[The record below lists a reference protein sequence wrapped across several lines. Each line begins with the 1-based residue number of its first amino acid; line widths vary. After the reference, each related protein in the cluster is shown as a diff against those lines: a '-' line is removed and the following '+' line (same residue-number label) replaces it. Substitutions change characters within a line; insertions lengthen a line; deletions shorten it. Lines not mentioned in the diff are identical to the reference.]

1 MIPNLFA
8 TKGKRMW
15 KRLGLCCL
23 SIALLCAGPG
33 LNVASAQRGGG
44 GRSYSSGGGG
54 GGGRSFSSGSSGRG
68 FSSGSSTSARSYSS
82 GGGSSSGKSYSS
94 GGGSSG
100 MSAKTSSG
108 STSGGSSS
116 GRSYS
121 SGGGP
126 MPAKTSPG
134 STSSGSSSGRSY
146 SSGGNPTR
154 PPAAST
160 SPPGDSYPKSANPN
174 RPPSGYATS
183 GKSYSSGSSGD
194 GSAGVKPGR
203 KSSYDARAA
212 QARHQDESRAAFHKG
227 QEPQGNYVDPKGVT
241 RTIDPRDAQ
250 IRQLREDL
258 NYERWS
264 NRSWRMR
271 SFYGDY
277 YWGRPVVYY
286 NDPYNSFFWWWLLD
300 QSLEYQAL
308 WAYHHRYAMD
318 QSRYNYLLSQ
328 NAVLAARVNQ
338 LEAQNVARD
347 PGYVPPNFQQ
357 RDLMY
362 TDNYVRAVYNPQ
374 PVRVSFWHA
383 LWVVIKFMLF
393 CAFVPFLIWLVFF
406 KRWGATAAY
415 P

>member
-15 KRLGLCCL
+15 KRLGVCCL
-23 SIALLCAGPG
+23 SVAVLCAEPG

-44 GRSYSSGGGG
+44 GRSYSSGSGG
-54 GGGRSFSSGSSGRG
+54 GGGRSYSSGSSGRS
-68 FSSGSSTSARSYSS
+68 SSGGSTSGRSYSS
-82 GGGSSSGKSYSS
+82 S
-94 GGGSSG
+94 GGSSG
-100 MSAKTSSG
+100 
-108 STSGGSSS
+108 

-121 SGGGP
+121 SGGSA
-126 MPAKTSPG
+126 MPAKTFPG
-134 STSSGSSSGRSY
+134 ANTGGSGGGRSY
-146 SSGGNPTR
+146 SSGGNPSR
-154 PPAAST
+154 LPAAST
-160 SPPGDSYPKSANPN
+160 SPPGGSYPSGANPN
-174 RPPSGYATS
+174 RPPSGIATS
-183 GKSYSSGSSGD
+183 GKSYSSDGSGA

-212 QARHQDESRAAFHKG
+212 QAQRQDESRASFRQG
-227 QEPQGNYVDPKGVT
+227 QEPRGNYVDPKGVT

-250 IRQLREDL
+250 IRQLRQDL

-277 YWGRPVVYY
+277 YWGRPVIYY
-286 NDPYNSFFWWWLLD
+286 NDPYNHFFWWWLLD
-300 QSLEYQAL
+300 QSIEYQAM

-318 QSRYNYLLSQ
+318 QARYNYLLSQ
-328 NAVLAARVNQ
+328 NAVLVARVNQ

-347 PGYVPPNFQQ
+347 PSYVPPNFQQ

-374 PVRVSFWHA
+374 PVPVSFWHA
-383 LWVVIKFMLF
+383 LWVVIKFMLL
-393 CAFVPFLIWLVFF
+393 CAFVAFLIWLVFF